1 MSDQS
6 EARFDI
12 NDQLAQRHSSYD
24 DTSMLL
30 SLEAQVN
37 AMSAERAELFA
48 KLGVFDTADVISMVE
63 ELRAKADTALVDRES
78 VPTSF
83 AAIDGSTDDLD
94 TAVAVPAIDVHHL
107 ANRMGDV
114 GPTLGRLQESMNG
127 LDERRAG
134 HVAEIERLRGQIE
147 SQRTEIANVDA
158 ERARLATRMTS
169 IADAVANLD
178 DVIGADW

>member
-1 MSDQS
+1 MSDQTES
-6 EARFDI
+6 RFDI
-12 NDQLAQRHSSYD
+12 NDQLAQRRSSYD

-63 ELRAKADTALVDRES
+63 ELRRKAD
-78 VPTSF
+78 
-83 AAIDGSTDDLD
+83 AAPVTGSTSMNTLVSSEVADDSAVD
-94 TAVAVPAIDVHHL
+94 VAVPAIDVQHL

-114 GPTLGRLQESMNG
+114 GPTVRRLQESMSG
-127 LDERRAG
+127 LDERRGG
-134 HVAEIERLRGQIE
+134 HVAEINRLREQIE
-147 SQRTEIANVDA
+147 AQRAEISTVDA
-158 ERARLATRMTS
+158 ERSRLATRMSS